1 MSSPPPHPTPTNPLK
16 RPSISSS
23 ASQPLGTNPK
33 RPRMHPLRQTS
44 FPASIDN
51 DQRTFSATSDAGS
64 VTGSFTGS
72 LGGTSADGVFLGAA
86 KKGKRGRKSKAE
98 KEREREQ
105 REDAASLRGETRLGS
120 VDADGMSVRAGG
132 TARGDAAG
140 EDGDEDEDFDDE
152 GELLRGE
159 EGVTD
164 TEAEKKNLALL
175 VDAFNPIQSERY
187 DLFKRAK
194 LRKETLRRIVN
205 HALSQSVPASV
216 VTTINGFTKVFA
228 GEIIE
233 KARTVQAEWAIAH
246 DQAARAAFDAEEA
259 EAEARAAEAAARA
272 AASATPATGGQ
283 GQSPPQPP
291 VKREHSD
298 SNRSTP
304 IPPSLSSPMPQQQG
318 SQPSTPSISGLPT
331 QQQQGQ
337 QPPPARPKREFKPPP
352 NPHRGQLLP
361 SHLREALRRYKR
373 DGEGGGVGFSGLK
386 PSLPSRTQRATANP
400 GLERKSKNAIVEAA
414 TAADETNSLRA
425 MDLVVLASMLVEI
438 DLHLT
443 DEHSQDI
450 HDCKEDDDLRGCMEE
465 EDQASVFGQWGSE
478 SD

>member
-23 ASQPLGTNPK
+23 ASQPLGSNPK

-105 REDAASLRGETRLGS
+105 REDAASLRGEARLGS

-132 TARGDAAG
+132 PARGDAAG
-140 EDGDEDEDFDDE
+140 DDGDEDEDFDDE

-259 EAEARAAEAAARA
+259 EAEARAAEAAAKA

-283 GQSPPQPP
+283 GKSPPQPS

-304 IPPSLSSPMPQQQG
+304 IPPSSSSPMPQQQV
-318 SQPSTPSISGLPT
+318 SQPSTPSLSGLP
-331 QQQQGQ
+331 QQQQEQ
-337 QPPPARPKREFKPPP
+337 QHPPARPKREFKPPP

-373 DGEGGGVGFSGLK
+373 DGEGGGVGFSGLTRRNE
-386 PSLPSRTQRATANP
+386 PLASPD
-400 GLERKSKNAIVEAA
+400 LERKSKNIIVEAA
-414 TAADETNSLRA
+414 TATDKTNSLRA
-425 MDLVVLASMLVEI
+425 VDLVVLASVLIKV

-443 DEHSQDI
+443 DEHSEYI
-450 HDCKEDDDLRGCMEE
+450 HDSEENDDLGGCVEE
-465 EDQASVFGQWGSE
+465 EDQAGVFGHGGFE